1 MLVDLSQKG
10 NNLTVSYTNESGS
23 IDLHTFDI
31 AATNGYGVFDHIICD
46 ENDPDKE
53 PNLRHFK
60 DDLPIKRVPSWR
72 LDFDEMRQFLLT
84 QIPDETREKLYAYN
98 TLDMYMADIEID
110 IEDGEVF
117 PDAEKAE
124 YPIDSI
130 QITSPQ
136 LKTVILTTNSRVEQ
150 DRKQMKKIEDAI
162 NNHYKDVPEV
172 WQMVDHLDYAHIK
185 FDTEK
190 EMLEYFWKM
199 VLEKL
204 HCISFWN
211 GEFFDVPY
219 LNNRCPKLGVDM
231 GLGSPTHETSH
242 MQSWPKH
249 RYVFDYMQTVQKW
262 AHDIF
267 PLQSVGLDHVTN
279 KIFDIGK
286 VQYEGSYVDLYNG
299 PINKFM
305 VYGAVDT
312 INMQLIHKR
321 KKYTAAKDSLVFYTK
336 TSLVDSTMLTAQIH
350 ALCWD
355 ELWADGKINA
365 VPFEKQLKTKFKGAY
380 VKEPIRKFAMFPVGV
395 DFSALYPRIMQS
407 FNMSFENYIG
417 KIKDKEH
424 GIELTKQ
431 GYYVSVNGN
440 YYKND
445 KAYTLKKIEDKMLD
459 ERYAYKALMM
469 NMYLQAMSPIEK
481 ELKRR
486 ELTIKL

>member
-10 NNLTVSYTNESGS
+10 NNLTVSYTNETGS

-31 AATNGYGVFDHIICD
+31 NATNGYGVFDHVICD
-46 ENDPDKE
+46 ESDPDKE
-53 PNLRHFK
+53 PNLRHYK
-60 DDLPIKRVPSWR
+60 DNLPIKKVPSWR

-84 QIPDETREKLYAYN
+84 QTPEDIREKMYAFN
-98 TLDMYMADIEID
+98 VLDMFMADIEID

-117 PDAEKAE
+117 PDPQKAA

-130 QITSPQ
+130 QITSPE
-136 LKTVILTTNSRVEQ
+136 LKTVILSTNSRVEQ
-150 DRKQMKKIEDAI
+150 DRKQMKKIEKQI
-162 NNHYKDVPEV
+162 NDHYKDIPAV
-172 WQMVDHLDYAHIK
+172 WELVDHLDYAHIK
-185 FDTEK
+185 FDTEV
-190 EMLEYFWKM
+190 ELLEYWWKM

-204 HCISFWN
+204 HSVAFWN

-219 LNNRCPKLGVDM
+219 LNNRCDKLGVDM
-231 GLGSPTHETSH
+231 GLGSPTGEVSH
-242 MQSWPKH
+242 MQNWPKH
-249 RYVFDYMQTVQKW
+249 RYVFDYMQIVQKW

-267 PLQSVGLDHVTN
+267 PLPSVGLDAVTN
-279 KIFDIGK
+279 RIFDIGK

-299 PINKFM
+299 PIDTFM

-312 INMQLIHKR
+312 INMQLIHKV
-321 KKYTAAKDSLVFYTK
+321 KNYTAAKDSLVYYTK

-365 VPFEKQLKTKFKGAY
+365 IPFEKQVKKHYKGAY
-380 VKEPIRKFAMFPVGV
+380 VKEPLRKFAMFPVGV

-407 FNMSFENYIG
+407 FNMSFENYVG
-417 KIKDKEH
+417 KVKDDAHK
-424 GIELTKQ
+424 KQ
-431 GYYVSVNGN
+431 LESEGYYVSVNNN

-445 KAYTLKKIEDKMLD
+445 KDYTLRKIENKLLD
-459 ERYAYKALMM
+459 ERYAYKDLMM
-469 NMYLQAMSPIEK
+469 NMYLKAMGPIEK

-486 ELTIKL
+486 NLTVKL